1 MSVAI
6 LNQSCV
12 LFGKCVVGET
22 KIEQLVLLFVLCNTE
37 WLINVQYENDTME
50 QRGIQI

>member
-12 LFGKCVVGET
+12 LFGKCVVET

-37 WLINVQYENDTME
+37 
-50 QRGIQI
+50 